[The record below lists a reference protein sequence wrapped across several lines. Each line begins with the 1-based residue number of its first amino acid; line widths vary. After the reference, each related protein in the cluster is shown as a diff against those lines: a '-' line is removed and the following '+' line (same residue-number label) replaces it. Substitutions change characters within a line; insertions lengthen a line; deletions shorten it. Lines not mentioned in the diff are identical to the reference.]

1 MNYKYRVILGSDSA
15 DLRVEQGWTPGILA
29 LRWERPVSG
38 KSPSQCG
45 RCGCGRRSWHS
56 LGHASTGTNRP
67 EKFPNMPSDRSAEAG
82 DPRRKPQPRAFAM
95 FSKMRHSEVRPRSAK
110 ARTAGE
116 ESTTEDVSEILLVFA
131 GLLGPL
137 QCAEEPCGA
146 RASVGTREG
155 GRGQGVLTP
164 RHWREADS
172 RALVG
177 SDDGSLSLWRVES
190 GECLARPSWAWGVS
204 LLFLCETCAKNSL
217 AAGLPATSAS
227 CGQFMQ
233 TGPVAKFHSR
243 PFLHTGTRD
252 PRIRG
257 SGTRSVWSLR
267 WLPKTLGPRALCA
280 KRWS

>member
-1 MNYKYRVILGSDSA
+1 MDTWHIGTSMGEACIRQITVSLWPLWLWQA
-15 DLRVEQGWTPGILA
+15 QLA
-29 LRWERPVSG
+29 QSRTRFHRHKSTREVSEHA
-38 KSPSQCG
+38 K
-45 RCGCGRRSWHS
+45 RS
-56 LGHASTGTNRP
+56 
-67 EKFPNMPSDRSAEAG
+67 SAEAG

-95 FSKMRHSEVRPRSAK
+95 FSKMRHSEVHPRSAK

-116 ESTTEDVSEILLVFA
+116 DSTTEDVSEILLVFA

-146 RASVGTREG
+146 RASVGTKEG

-204 LLFLCETCAKNSL
+204 RLFLCETCAKNSL

-227 CGQFMQ
+227 CGQFML

-243 PFLHTGTRD
+243 PFLHMGTRG